1 MTEKTIKVWDVPVR
15 LFHWLLLAL
24 VIGAIVS
31 IKIGGNAI
39 VWHGRFGHM
48 IFGLVVFRIVWGV
61 IGSRTA
67 RFSSFVRGPGAI
79 VDYLKGRWQ
88 GIGHNPLGAL
98 SVLGLLG
105 LMAFQSTTG
114 LFTTDD
120 IAFTGPLYR
129 AVSGDLA
136 SQLTSLHRQAE
147 WFIYAL
153 VALHVAAVM
162 FYTHVKK
169 DNLIKP
175 MITGRKEIGDETR
188 GGAQDGT
195 GAMPEGNRGGGWVAF
210 VIAVLIAAAAMWAS
224 SGALIPP
231 PPPPPPSLGW

>member
-48 IFGLVVFRIVWGV
+48 IFGLIVFRIVWGV

-195 GAMPEGNRGGGWVAF
+195 GTMPEDNRGGGWVAF
-210 VIAVLIAAAAMWAS
+210 VIAVLITAAAMWAS

>member
-48 IFGLVVFRIVWGV
+48 IFGLIVFRIVWGV

-175 MITGRKEIGDETR
+175 MITGRKEIGDKTR

-195 GAMPEGNRGGGWVAF
+195 GAMPEGNRGGGWGAF